1 VTSEASLDSEIA
13 ADRASKAV
21 EATPIGIVPKLLV
34 RCFIVYQIAVSPFF
48 APSCRFHPTCSAYMI
63 QAISLH
69 GSFKG
74 LWLGLKRIAKCHP
87 LHAGG
92 IDNVPEIVK
101 K

>member
-1 VTSEASLDSEIA
+1 MTSEANLDSEIA
-13 ADRASKAV
+13 ADKASKSV
-21 EATPIGIVPKLLV
+21 DATPIGIVPNLLV
-34 RCFIVYQIAVSPFF
+34 SCVIVYQRAVSPFF

-69 GSFKG
+69 GTFKG
-74 LWLGLKRIAKCHP
+74 LWLGLKRVAKCHP